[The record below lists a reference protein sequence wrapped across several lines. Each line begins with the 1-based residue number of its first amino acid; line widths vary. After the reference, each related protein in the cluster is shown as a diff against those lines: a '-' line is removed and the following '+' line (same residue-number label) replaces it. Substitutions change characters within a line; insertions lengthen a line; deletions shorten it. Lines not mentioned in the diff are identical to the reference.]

1 MTEQDV
7 WKELDPDHLW
17 VLDKLILSRKL
28 GYVCGPTGTDVPAPG
43 KYIVRPCVNAF
54 GLGLGA
60 SVEYIE
66 KSTDHLTPGH
76 FWCEF
81 FEGRHFSV
89 DYKWGLIKLIV
100 EGFKKDDTFVKWDK
114 WAKVDDF
121 SALERILSFPK
132 VLDEFISWPIVNIE
146 FIGSKII
153 EVHFRENPDFAYD
166 NSEFIPVWEEP
177 SLSEHLEQQQKEY
190 QYVECPDVHGRIGA
204 FIK

>member
-1 MTEQDV
+1 MTEEEV
-7 WKELDPDHLW
+7 WKEIDPDDMW

-28 GYVCGPTGTDVPAPG
+28 GYVCGPTGIDVPAPG

-60 SVEYIE
+60 SIQYIG

-89 DYKWGLIKLIV
+89 DYKWGLTKLVV
-100 EGFKKDDTFVKWDK
+100 EGFKSNKTFVKWDK
-114 WAKVDDF
+114 WAKPNDIP
-121 SALERILSFPK
+121 ALEKIVSFPK
-132 VLDEFISWPIVNIE
+132 FLDEFISMPIVNVE
-146 FIGSKII
+146 FIGNKII
-153 EVHFRENPDFAYD
+153 EVHFRENPDFANE
-166 NSEFIPVWEEP
+166 NSEYIPVWKKP
-177 SLSEHLEQQQKEY
+177 SLSEHLEYQQAGYKY
-190 QYVECPDVHGRIGA
+190 IDDPDVHGRIGA